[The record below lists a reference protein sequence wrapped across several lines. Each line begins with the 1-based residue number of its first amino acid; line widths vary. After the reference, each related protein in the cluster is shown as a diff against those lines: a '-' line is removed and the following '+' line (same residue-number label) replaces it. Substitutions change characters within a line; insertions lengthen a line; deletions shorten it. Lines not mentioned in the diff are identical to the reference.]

1 MKTYEEVLRK
11 LSKILYPSHYISKIQ
26 FSLMFLS
33 VIFHYSRN
41 RDKNCNLLLDIALEH
56 HLKIQVQVT
65 FVPFIFQMMYIFISI
80 ASFFPVM
87 ILKKYIA
94 DLLGTAD
101 GYKLHQLS
109 DDQLDLK
116 ISYSEEFIRV
126 IGLVDPGQSKVR

>member
-1 MKTYEEVLRK
+1 
-11 LSKILYPSHYISKIQ
+11 
-26 FSLMFLS
+26 
-33 VIFHYSRN
+33 
-41 RDKNCNLLLDIALEH
+41 
-56 HLKIQVQVT
+56 
-65 FVPFIFQMMYIFISI
+65 
-80 ASFFPVM
+80 M

-116 ISYSEEFIRV
+116 IKYSEEFLRV

>member
-1 MKTYEEVLRK
+1 
-11 LSKILYPSHYISKIQ
+11 
-26 FSLMFLS
+26 
-33 VIFHYSRN
+33 
-41 RDKNCNLLLDIALEH
+41 
-56 HLKIQVQVT
+56 
-65 FVPFIFQMMYIFISI
+65 
-80 ASFFPVM
+80 M

-101 GYKLHQLS
+101 GHKLHQLS